1 MGSVKREAR
10 DIIVKPIVTEKSVA
24 MMEENKYVFRVA
36 LSANKIEIK
45 KAVEEIFKVK
55 VVNVNTLRVKGKEKR
70 MGRSVGRT
78 SDWKKAIVQLAEG
91 EHIEVF
97 EGL

>member
-36 LSANKIEIK
+36 LSADRKS
-45 KAVEEIFKVK
+45 
-55 VVNVNTLRVKGKEKR
+55 VV
-70 MGRSVGRT
+70 
-78 SDWKKAIVQLAEG
+78 
-91 EHIEVF
+91 
-97 EGL
+97 